1 MRRVKAG
8 RLAALAL
15 LATGAVA
22 VGSGPAAASHTAT
35 VAPVTINVKA
45 GEFFFKLSKTG
56 IAKPGTVKFVVTNV
70 GETDHNFV
78 FTTLGKT
85 TKMLH
90 PKQKQTITVVFK
102 KKGRFNYICSVP
114 RHAQQGMSGAF
125 VVR

>member
-1 MRRVKAG
+1 MRRVRAG

-22 VGSGPAAASHTAT
+22 VGTGPASASHTAT
-35 VAPVTINVKA
+35 VAPVTVNVKA
-45 GEFFFKLSKTG
+45 GEFYFKLSKTS
-56 IAKPGTVKFVVTNV
+56 IKKPGTVKFVVQNV

-90 PKQKQTITVVFK
+90 PNQKQTITVDFK
-102 KKGRFNYICSVP
+102 KKGRYNYICSEP

-125 VVR
+125 TVH